1 MEVKESIIISVDG
14 QEYLFLKNQY
24 GNWDYCPLS
33 SYRMRVEDYMDFLYN
48 SLEEAEEQA
57 KIHANTMKGE

>member
-1 MEVKESIIISVDG
+1 MEIKESIVISING
-14 QEYLFLKNQY
+14 QEFIFPKNQY

-57 KIHANTMKGE
+57 KIHANTLKGE